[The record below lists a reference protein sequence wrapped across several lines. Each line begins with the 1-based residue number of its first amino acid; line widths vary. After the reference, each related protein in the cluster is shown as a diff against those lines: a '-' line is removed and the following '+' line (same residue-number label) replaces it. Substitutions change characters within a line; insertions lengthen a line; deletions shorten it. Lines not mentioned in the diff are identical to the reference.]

1 MTQSTRPT
9 EVDIQHSPNGR
20 MTDND
25 HAIIDDL
32 VATIGNLDLST
43 THHSAL
49 RRAYEIPT
57 AISFVIANL
66 GLLLKLFGVTDY
78 FKTRMQERA
87 KLDAK
92 RSARKRL
99 QSRLSDSPM
108 VEKLSD
114 LRNKDIVLSISVHTS
129 EEFEDEKS
137 ANHLG
142 GLMIK
147 GYTVKEI
154 SNEVEGYIYHIPAL
168 LNLINSKFA
177 SANTIGG
184 IYTELLPTGD
194 LEVKWM
200 MRGSGEIETHVL
212 HRDRNS

>member
-1 MTQSTRPT
+1 MMCLGKPIKDGVVFVTVSCGRCKARQFYGAHDIGLGGLRRAKMTQSTRPT
-9 EVDIQHSPNGR
+9 EVDIQYSPNGR

-49 RRAYEIPT
+49 RRAYQIPT
-57 AISFVIANL
+57 AINFVIANL

-92 RSARKRL
+92 LSARKRL

-108 VEKLSD
+108 VEKTVRS
-114 LRNKDIVLSISVHTS
+114 T
-129 EEFEDEKS
+129 EQGYS
-137 ANHLG
+137 AVNLG
-142 GLMIK
+142 P
-147 GYTVKEI
+147 YV
-154 SNEVEGYIYHIPAL
+154 
-168 LNLINSKFA
+168 
-177 SANTIGG
+177 
-184 IYTELLPTGD
+184 
-194 LEVKWM
+194 
-200 MRGSGEIETHVL
+200 
-212 HRDRNS
+212 